1 MGKDMNLDY
10 IRYFVKL
17 AEVQHYTKA
26 ADKLCIS
33 QPSLSHAIRQME
45 EELGVPL
52 FEKRGHNTKLT
63 QMGEEFLEYSK
74 QTLSILDEEISSMH
88 RSAKGEGLIRL
99 GFLRV
104 LGIRYIPELAM
115 RFKEAYPER
124 NIMFEFHSGR
134 TQKLLD
140 GLVNK
145 KYDIVFCSK
154 PSSKYNV
161 SCAPV
166 VSQKL
171 VLIVPKKHPLA
182 KRHVI
187 DLIEVAPYPQIY
199 FSKGSGL
206 RDVIDELFASI
217 QVVPH
222 IAYETEED
230 QVIAGLVAQNFGI
243 AVVPYM
249 DILLK
254 LDVSI
259 ININTP
265 AYHREIYMVT
275 SKDYTLAPVAKQ
287 YSEFVLRETEKQSVI
302 V

>member
-26 ADKLCIS
+26 ADELCIS

-45 EELGVPL
+45 EELGVSL

-63 QMGEEFLEYSK
+63 QMGEVFLEYSK
-74 QTLSILDEEISSMH
+74 QTLSILDEGISSMH
-88 RSAKGEGLIRL
+88 RSAKGGGLIRL

-115 RFKEAYPER
+115 CFKEAYPER

-154 PSSKYNV
+154 FWHCCRALYG
-161 SCAPV
+161 
-166 VSQKL
+166 
-171 VLIVPKKHPLA
+171 
-182 KRHVI
+182 
-187 DLIEVAPYPQIY
+187 Y
-199 FSKGSGL
+199 F
-206 RDVIDELFASI
+206 A
-217 QVVPH
+217 
-222 IAYETEED
+222 
-230 QVIAGLVAQNFGI
+230 
-243 AVVPYM
+243 
-249 DILLK
+249 
-254 LDVSI
+254 
-259 ININTP
+259 
-265 AYHREIYMVT
+265 EIRCFHY
-275 SKDYTLAPVAKQ
+275 Q
-287 YSEFVLRETEKQSVI
+287 H
-302 V
+302 